1 MIIAIDGPAGSGKST
16 TARAVARKLG
26 LSYLDTG
33 AMYRAVALQFIRQ
46 GLDATDEGARDALSN
61 LELQLA
67 PGPDGL
73 VVSLSGKVVTE
84 EIRTPE
90 VTAMASK
97 VSQLKAVR
105 ERMVD
110 EQRKMARQETDARR
124 GVVLEGRD
132 IGTVVF
138 PNADLK
144 VFLTADLAVR
154 AQRRAAQMDSGEERA
169 IRKEMDRR
177 DHRDSTRA
185 ESPLRRAPD
194 AVEIDTT
201 GLDFKDQVARIVALA
216 GERRRNNR
224 V

>member
-46 GLDATDEGARDALSN
+46 GLEPTDDAAREALSN
-61 LELQLA
+61 LQMTLA

-73 VVSLSGKVVTE
+73 LVSLSGEDVTSA
-84 EIRTPE
+84 IRGSD
-90 VTAMASK
+90 VTAMASR

-110 EQRKMARQETDARR
+110 EQRKMAEQETSARR

-144 VFLTADLAVR
+144 VFLTADLEVR
-154 AQRRAAQMDSGEERA
+154 ARRRAAQMNTREEQS
-169 IRKEMDRR
+169 IRKEMDQR
-177 DHRDSTRA
+177 DQRDSSRD
-185 ESPLRRAPD
+185 ESPLRRAVD

-201 GLDFKDQVARIVALA
+201 SMSFPEQVARIVTLA
-216 GERRRNNR
+216 GERRRGSR